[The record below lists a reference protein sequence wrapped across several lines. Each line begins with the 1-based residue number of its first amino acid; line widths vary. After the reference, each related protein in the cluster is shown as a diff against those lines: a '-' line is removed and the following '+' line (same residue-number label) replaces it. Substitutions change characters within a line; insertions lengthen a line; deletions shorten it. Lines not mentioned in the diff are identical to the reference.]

1 MKVLITGITGFA
13 GSHLAE
19 YLLSKININIYGTT
33 FLDLEIKNINH
44 IKENI
49 NLYETD
55 IKDYKNI
62 ESIIAEVMPDRIFH
76 LAGRTSVGDSFS
88 SPQETLVTNIT
99 GQLNIF
105 EAVRKLKLNPCIH
118 IACSSDEYGFVYEN
132 ELPIKETNPFRPLS
146 PYAVSKVTQDLLA
159 WQYFKNYGL
168 NIIIT
173 RAFNHT
179 GVRSSEAFVC
189 SSFAKQIAMIEKQK
203 QPPVI
208 YTGNLDS
215 IRDFSDVKDVARAY
229 WLALE
234 KCRPGEAYNIC
245 SGKGYKIREILD
257 ILVSYAT
264 TKVEIKQD
272 PKRLR
277 PSDTSVIVGDSTKFR
292 KVTGWQPEIPLER
305 TLEDLLD
312 YWRQNV

>member
-146 PYAVSKVTQDLLA
+146 PYAVSKVTHDLLA

>member
-19 YLLSKININIYGTT
+19 YLLSKVNINISGTT
-33 FLDLEIKNINH
+33 FLDSEIKNVNH
-44 IKENI
+44 IKENL

-62 ESIIAEVMPDRIFH
+62 ESIIAEVMPDKIFH
-76 LAGRTSVGDSFS
+76 LAGRTSVGDSFIN
-88 SPQETLVTNIT
+88 PQETLVTNIT

-105 EAVRKLKLNPCIH
+105 EAVRKLKLNPHIH

-179 GVRSSEAFVC
+179 GARSGEAFVC

-215 IRDFSDVKDVARAY
+215 IRDFTDVKDIARAY

-234 KCRPGEAYNIC
+234 KCRPGEPYNIC

-257 ILVSYAT
+257 ILLSCAT

-277 PSDTSVIVGDSTKFR
+277 PSDMSVIIGDSTKFR
-292 KVTGWQPEIPLER
+292 KVTGWQPEIPLEK

-312 YWRQNV
+312 YWRKNV